1 MKRYVAGSFQ
11 MYPAE
16 KPKYSW
22 LDKNIVNALQRKV
35 ETPPSLL
42 EWSQLTV
49 MHVTQLVRRQLI
61 LGCYSV
67 CLDAAGHFHWKSD
80 SGIYLK
86 FVITMTTQFVLGGNE
101 SFHEEETFKFLHR
114 EYQEREHPF
123 SSVHPVNATLVKSW
137 ATLMLLLPI
146 HVKVVCSCLQKAATN
161 SEIKSCWYG
170 NHKPSHY
177 CELAGWRKL

>member
-1 MKRYVAGSFQ
+1 MKWYVVGSFQ
-11 MYPAE
+11 MYPVE

-22 LDKNIVNALQRKV
+22 LDKNIVNTLQRKV

-67 CLDAAGHFHWKSD
+67 CLDAARHFHWKSD

-86 FVITMTTQFVLGGNE
+86 FVITMTTQLILGGNE
-101 SFHEEETFKFLHR
+101 SFLEEETFKFLHR
-114 EYQEREHPF
+114 EYQERTSIF
-123 SSVHPVNATLVKSW
+123 LSSPSKCHLGEILDYIYALTSHSCEGGVQ
-137 ATLMLLLPI
+137 LLTE
-146 HVKVVCSCLQKAATN
+146 SC
-161 SEIKSCWYG
+161 
-170 NHKPSHY
+170 HKHWNK
-177 CELAGWRKL
+177 ELLIWKP